1 MWGEC
6 KGGLL
11 EKATSFVMAII
22 ILTVLRGKFNLMS
35 EQQQKTEL
43 HLEAPRSLLM
53 IFNCLDIINWK
64 IIRTTTNIASK
75 PGLLREYGCVIMNN

>member
-1 MWGEC
+1 M
-6 KGGLL
+6 L

-22 ILTVLRGKFNLMS
+22 ILTGLRRKFNLMS
-35 EQQQKTEL
+35 EQQQKTEP

-64 IIRTTTNIASK
+64 IIRTTTIAIASK
-75 PGLLREYGCVIMNN
+75 LGLLREYGCVIMNN